1 MAPRLARRIGA
12 LGCAVLVP
20 LVGAAASTAA
30 PTPAAKRMP
39 ARVAAPNDALWS
51 SQWGVRAEGGPAL
64 WRWGRGSRKTI
75 VAVVDTGVDASHPEL
90 HGSLVAG
97 WNALANN
104 NDTHDE
110 NGHGTLVAGIVA
122 ARANNRAG
130 IAGYCSA
137 CAIMPVKVMDA
148 SGRGSGTTIAAGIN
162 WAVAHGATVLNMS
175 FTLDDPDSSVQAAVA
190 NAVAHNVL
198 VAAAAGN
205 TAGTQPRYP
214 AAYPGVISVG
224 GVDPDDVLYPW
235 STFGAWVTASMPGCN
250 ETTSA
255 DAGYTEFCG
264 SSSAT
269 AAMSGL
275 LALAVSDAPQARPA
289 LLSLLVRSEVQPARR
304 VDGRAFIA
312 AAVRLDRIRRRG

>member
-1 MAPRLARRIGA
+1 MGSPFARRIGA
-12 LGCAVLVP
+12 LGCAAFVP
-20 LVGAAASTAA
+20 LVSAAASSGA
-30 PTPAAKRMP
+30 PTPAAKRIP
-39 ARVAAPNDALWS
+39 ARLAAPNDVLWS
-51 SQWGVRAEGGPAL
+51 SQWGVRAEGAPAL

-90 HGSLVAG
+90 HGALVAG
-97 WNALANN
+97 WNAFAND
-104 NDTHDE
+104 NDTRDE

-148 SGRGSGTTIAAGIN
+148 SGHGSGTTIAAGID
-162 WAVAHGATVLNMS
+162 WAVAHGADVLNMS
-175 FTLDDPDSSVQAAVA
+175 FTLDGPDSSVQAAVA

-198 VAAAAGN
+198 VVAAAGN
-205 TAGTQPRYP
+205 LAGAQAHYP
-214 AAYPGVISVG
+214 AAYPDVISVG
-224 GVDPDDVLYPW
+224 AVDPNDFLYPW

-275 LALAVSDAPQARPA
+275 LALVVSDAPDARPA
-289 LLSLLVRSEVQPARR
+289 LMSLLVRSELQPARR
-304 VDGRAFIA
+304 VDGLAFVA